1 MLEHVYTC
9 SNSHLPEGGVGLLPL
24 YASEQEQSV
33 DRYQGPSCTRG
44 DQSGERLSQHDHS
57 AELAAQQGGTL
68 GLREAAW
75 SGPRPTIVLDFS
87 PSPSLTQ
94 AAAAPYSA
102 RSWRNFDAP
111 RGRWRG
117 W

>member
-1 MLEHVYTC
+1 M
-9 SNSHLPEGGVGLLPL
+9 LPL

-68 GLREAAW
+68 GLREAVEW
-75 SGPRPTIVLDFS
+75 PTIVLDFS

-94 AAAAPYSA
+94 AAALHLRAVVA
-102 RSWRNFDAP
+102 KL
-111 RGRWRG
+111 
-117 W
+117 

>member
-1 MLEHVYTC
+1 MLVC
-9 SNSHLPEGGVGLLPL
+9 SP
-24 YASEQEQSV
+24 
-33 DRYQGPSCTRG
+33 CTPANRSKAWTGTKGQVVLG

-94 AAAAPYSA
+94 AAAA
-102 RSWRNFDAP
+102 RSIYLRAVVAKL
-111 RGRWRG
+111 
-117 W
+117 